1 MTARLQNRRDTAANW
16 TANNPTL
23 AAGEIG
29 LETDTAKYKMG
40 DGATAWNSLAY
51 AYTAGAAGATGP
63 TGPIGATGPTGV
75 TGITGPTGPVGATG
89 PEGATGATGPNGVT
103 GPTGPTGATGA
114 GGVEAVNAQ
123 VGTTYTFVLTDR
135 DDLVTASNASAQTYT
150 VPLNSSV
157 AFPTG
162 SLINLIQIGVG
173 QVTVVG
179 AGGVTILSTG
189 ATAATPKT
197 RARYSVM
204 TLIKAGTDAWYAT
217 GDVA

>member
-40 DGATAWNSLAY
+40 DGTTAWNSLAY

-89 PEGATGATGPNGVT
+89 PTGPSGATGPTGATGAS
-103 GPTGPTGATGA
+103 GATGA

-123 VGTTYTFVLTDR
+123 IGTTYTFVLTDR
-135 DDLVTASNASAQTYT
+135 DDLVTASNSSAQTYT
-150 VPLNSSV
+150 IPLNSSV

-162 SLINLIQIGVG
+162 SLVNLIQIGTG
-173 QVTVVG
+173 QVTVQG
-179 AGGVTILSTG
+179 AGGVTVLSTG

-197 RARYSVM
+197 RAQYSVL
-204 TLIKAGTDAWYAT
+204 TLIKAGTDTWYAT